1 MVSSW
6 RRSFSSS
13 TVSTAAGP
21 SSSPDSGSYSSS
33 TSDGV
38 GGSGGADRMV
48 KEELEAAEALAD
60 LAHLA
65 MRESSGAESGGN
77 WGQKG
82 KRARKRVKSESPPSR
97 SGLNP
102 LDPPPTCPDLLPQ
115 DQAVTGLQQCE
126 TVCTNVLTEPVKTEQ
141 VLSEKV
147 VKAEHDTE
155 LNKPSPICT
164 TIYPSFTCSKSRRN
178 LTEEEKE
185 ERRIRRIM
193 ANRESA
199 RQTIRRRQALCEE
212 LTRKA
217 ADLALENEN
226 LKRSLTIHGS
236 TNFIHIFGDILN
248 PKKKELSVK
257 EFQSL
262 EKTNKHLKVQM
273 AKVIKAEDQEALAEN
288 MSAYVQMQIPPSSPT
303 NSPFCLFNRPPITPL
318 FWPPIIQ
325 SSNSIQ
331 VQHVLQNPIAV
342 LSNISLPANGAADS
356 SLDQET
362 PPNINGAR
370 TPLCV
375 FPCPWFIPH
384 FDNGKGLQP
393 QSSLCLNNKQEETSF
408 NNQYSS
414 SSSSRAATQ
423 LDNHQSSLPVRL
435 KTQDSASIEGRPSH
449 DLNETPAQFPLDEG
463 DQHTG
468 PHPKENGCK
477 EIFLSPSSLNHAGVA
492 SCIKHENGFEPD
504 HTVTADNSYHK
515 FSALP
520 EKNSEPIIYPTGEPI
535 IYPTGKLADAIAAA
549 EARKRRKKLTKLKN
563 LHGRQCRTQC

>member
-1 MVSSW
+1 MS
-6 RRSFSSS
+6 
-13 TVSTAAGP
+13 G
-21 SSSPDSGSYSSS
+21 SSP
-33 TSDGV
+33 
-38 GGSGGADRMV
+38 
-48 KEELEAAEALAD
+48 
-60 LAHLA
+60 
-65 MRESSGAESGGN
+65 
-77 WGQKG
+77 
-82 KRARKRVKSESPPSR
+82 
-97 SGLNP
+97 SGLEKYFC
-102 LDPPPTCPDLLPQ
+102 LYQ

-226 LKRSLTIHGS
+226 LKR
-236 TNFIHIFGDILN
+236 
-248 PKKKELSVK
+248 KKELAVK

-318 FWPPIIQ
+318 FWPSIIQ

-342 LSNISLPANGAADS
+342 LSNISLPANGAAES

-384 FDNGKGLQP
+384 FDNGNGLQP
-393 QSSLCLNNKQEETSF
+393 QSSLCLNNKQEESSF

-414 SSSSRAATQ
+414 SSSSRAGTQ

-520 EKNSEPIIYPTGEPI
+520 EKNSEPIIYPTG
-535 IYPTGKLADAIAAA
+535 KLADAIAAA

>member
-1 MVSSW
+1 MVSSE

-13 TVSTAAGP
+13 TGSTAAGP

-33 TSDGV
+33 TSGGV

-48 KEELEAAEALAD
+48 KEELEAAEALAV

-65 MRESSGAESGGN
+65 MRESSGAESAGH

-102 LDPPPTCPDLLPQ
+102 LDTPPTCPDLLPQ
-115 DQAVTGLQQCE
+115 DQAVTGGLQQCE
-126 TVCTNVLTEPVKTEQ
+126 MVCTNVLTEPVKTEQ

-226 LKRSLTIHGS
+226 LKR
-236 TNFIHIFGDILN
+236 
-248 PKKKELSVK
+248 KKELAVK

-273 AKVIKAEDQEALAEN
+273 AKVTKAEDQEAPAKN

-303 NSPFCLFNRPPITPL
+303 NSPFFLFNRPPFTPL
-318 FWPPIIQ
+318 FWPPVIQ

-331 VQHVLQNPIAV
+331 VQHVLQNPTAV
-342 LSNISLPANGAADS
+342 LSNISLPANGTAES
-356 SLDQET
+356 SLDQEN

-370 TPLCV
+370 TPLYV

-384 FDNGKGLQP
+384 FDNGNGLQP

-414 SSSSRAATQ
+414 SSSSGAATQ
-423 LDNHQSSLPVRL
+423 LDNHQPSLPVRL
-435 KTQDSASIEGRPSH
+435 KTEDSASNEGRPSH

-477 EIFLSPSSLNHAGVA
+477 EIFVSPSSLNHAGVA

-504 HTVTADNSYHK
+504 YTVTVDNSYHK

-520 EKNSEPIIYPTGEPI
+520 EKNSEPIV
-535 IYPTGKLADAIAAA
+535 YPTGKLADAIAAA